1 MADSATPVR
10 VMPHNSLAEETV
22 LSAILADPENTID
35 RCVERLTP
43 EHFYARGHRL
53 IYETCVAM
61 RDKGEVIELPSV
73 VSRLEDA
80 GYLKDVGGV
89 HEVSRI
95 ASAFVTAANV
105 DYYLGLLREK
115 HQLRRVIESATRFIQ
130 MAYEQQDAVEQ
141 VMDEVEKDMLAL
153 CQDETKRE
161 RGFFEITEKM
171 IAKVQEMHA
180 SRGKPTGL
188 SWGYR
193 DMNTFTFGLKPGEM
207 IVIAARPGIGKT
219 ALALNVTE
227 RIAVDDGKPIGFM
240 SLEMSAEALA
250 LRIACSRSRVN
261 SRSFYTNERVSDET
275 LRGFIRAAKNI
286 ESAPIHIIEAPMIS
300 ISQLRSAARRLRARH
315 KIEALFVDYLQLV
328 QPSGLAGR
336 NDSRERE
343 VAQVSAG
350 LKSLALELEIPVVV
364 LSQLNREGG
373 KREGGPQLVDLRE
386 SGAIE
391 QDADIVCLLSR
402 KEMKDDLRPGEP
414 ATAEVYVAKNRNGPV
429 GGFKLTFFPEFTRFE
444 DYRDVDVTS
453 A

>member
-1 MADSATPVR
+1 MASSETAART
-10 VMPHNSLAEETV
+10 MPHNTLAEETV
-22 LSAILADPENTID
+22 LSAILTDPENTVD

-43 EHFYARGHRL
+43 GHFYVRGNRI
-53 IYETCVAM
+53 IYEACLAM
-61 RDKGEVIELPSV
+61 REKGELIETNSV
-73 VSRLEDA
+73 VSRLKDA
-80 GYLKDVGGV
+80 GRLEEVGGV
-89 HEVSRI
+89 FRVNQI
-95 ASAFVTAANV
+95 ATAFVTAANV
-105 DYYLGLLREK
+105 DYYLGLLHEK
-115 HQLRRVIESATRFIQ
+115 HQLRRVIEASTRFIQ
-130 MAYEQQDAVEQ
+130 MAHERQDAVPE
-141 VMDEVEKDMLAL
+141 VMDEVEKDLLAL
-153 CQDETKRE
+153 CEEDAKQE
-161 RGFFEITEKM
+161 RSFLDITEKM
-171 IAKVQEMHA
+171 IAKVQDMCE

-188 SWGYR
+188 SWGFR
-193 DMNTFTFGLKPGEM
+193 EMNTFTFGLKGSEM

-219 ALALNVTE
+219 ALALNVAE

-261 SRSFYTNERVSDET
+261 SRSFYTNDRVPDGV
-275 LRGFIRAAKNI
+275 LREFIRAAKSI
-286 ESAPIHIIEAPMIS
+286 ESAPIHIIEASMIS
-300 ISQLRSAARRLRARH
+300 ISQLRSSARRLRARH

-328 QPSGLAGR
+328 QASGLVGR

-350 LKSLALELEIPVVV
+350 LKSLAMELDIPVVV

-391 QDADIVCLLSR
+391 QDADVVCLLSR
-402 KEMKDDLRPGEP
+402 KEMKEDVRPGEP
-414 ATAEVYVAKNRNGPV
+414 VIAEVYVAKNRNGPV

-444 DYRDVDVTS
+444 DYRDADLNP